1 MFQQAWQFK
10 NVIVLCY
17 NMHNVIIINGRVP
30 PLLTWDILQIIVNSF
45 LPIVSAYVLNQFYGH
60 WLFSNVL

>member
-1 MFQQAWQFK
+1 MFQQALQFK

-17 NMHNVIIINGRVP
+17 NMHNVIKINGKVP
-30 PLLTWDILQIIVNSF
+30 PLFTWDILQIIVNSL

-60 WLFSNVL
+60 WLFSNV

>member
-30 PLLTWDILQIIVNSF
+30 PLLTWDILQIIVNSL
-45 LPIVSAYVLNQFYGH
+45 LPIVSAYVLNQILWALVIF
-60 WLFSNVL
+60 

>member
-1 MFQQAWQFK
+1 MFQQALQFK
-10 NVIVLCY
+10 NVIILCY
-17 NMHNVIIINGRVP
+17 SMHNVINGRVL
-30 PLLTWDILQIIVNSF
+30 PLLTWDILQIIVNSL